1 MQIIVGRS
9 IQNQIAAGPLRF
21 YYRQPF
27 PLAAVS
33 QLSQDEEI
41 HRFHAAQQRSIAAL
55 ARLYD
60 EAARDVGIQAASIF
74 SIHAMLLEDTSFVES
89 ILTVLSS
96 QHTTAEYAVQTAGNS
111 FASAF
116 ADMDSPYMQARGA
129 DIRDISNRLI
139 RCLLNIQTPD
149 PLGDTPAILVSD
161 ELLPS
166 EVLALDRRKLL
177 GLVTWH
183 GSVDSHT
190 AMLLQSLKIPGLA
203 QADITPS
210 WDGHL
215 AILDGFSNCLY
226 IDPEPEIFRQLGL
239 RVPHNLNYQ
248 EDQPIAVAIE

>member
-1 MQIIVGRS
+1 MEIIVGKS

-33 QLSQDEEI
+33 HLTQDEEI
-41 HRFHAAQQRSIAAL
+41 HRFHVAQQRSIVAL

-89 ILTVLSS
+89 ILSIITSRN
-96 QHTTAEYAVQTAGNS
+96 TTAEYAVQATGNS
-111 FASAF
+111 FSTAF

-139 RCLLNIQTPD
+139 RCLLEIQTPD
-149 PLGDTPAILVSD
+149 PLGDRSAILVSD

-166 EVLALDRRKLL
+166 EVMALDRRKLL

-190 AMLLQSLKIPGLA
+190 SMLLQAMKIPGLA
-203 QADITPS
+203 MADIPPS
-210 WDGHL
+210 LDGHP
-215 AILDGFSNCLY
+215 AILDGFSHCLY
-226 IDPEPEIFRQLGL
+226 VDPEPEIFQQMGL
-239 RVPHNLNYQ
+239 RIPPKLERREEQ
-248 EDQPIAVAIE
+248 AMAAATE